1 MEIPFN
7 STDKLTAM
15 AASCFPLAR
24 TAATGIEQDV
34 LDLVPHEPKQEAR
47 KLAMLLR
54 AGEIFDKGIL
64 AMLHELVGVL
74 EAEIAEGTYVET
86 FYDHSPEN
94 VSNETS
100 WSNERLSP
108 EADRLANALSVLVE
122 LYATLASVHDYLRAE
137 KVLEGLRCAA

>member
-1 MEIPFN
+1 MELPIN
-7 STDKLTAM
+7 STDKITAM

-34 LDLVPHEPKQEAR
+34 LPLVPHEPQQGAKILVAE
-47 KLAMLLR
+47 LR
-54 AGEIFDKGIL
+54 AGKIFDKGIL
-64 AMLHELVGVL
+64 AMLHELVAILDSEV
-74 EAEIAEGTYVET
+74 AEGTYVKT

-100 WSNERLSP
+100 WTNERLTP

-122 LYATLASVHDYLRAE
+122 LYATLSTVHDYLRAE
-137 KVLEGLRCAA
+137 KVMEELRSAA